1 VFLLQIYSMSGSK
14 YIAKRYLFSRNDYG
28 ILTLITSEE
37 LLADDKKTKIRLRIE
52 IESFAY

>member
-1 VFLLQIYSMSGSK
+1 MSGSK

-37 LLADDKKTKIRLRIE
+37 LLADDKKTKIRLKIE
-52 IESFAY
+52 IESFPY